1 MEAMKDEEPGGVYK
15 NYNVECRKMA
25 DGDAA
30 SAQSRR
36 RSADGTGAGRGPPME
51 PPEIITNVLN
61 QKL

>member
-1 MEAMKDEEPGGVYK
+1 MEAKSREAYK
-15 NYNVECRKMA
+15 NYNVDERMA

-36 RSADGTGAGRGPPME
+36 RSADGTGAGRGPPMG

-61 QKL
+61 QKLYNFW